1 MNIYHDTTIINP
13 LLVTLSK
20 FRWVLYIISAFI
32 LFAADKAP
40 YGRFVVVLLMLVMIL
55 LGLIY
60 KNLIVLLMQSG
71 LVTLARYLLAP
82 DSIPYID
89 SYFLVWVYYFIVG
102 AAISVLVSNYIR
114 QQQINVE
121 LAASFSRLLDSR
133 DPYTAMHS
141 ENVANYAKIIAE
153 ELGLT
158 IQIVKSVYLGGLL
171 HDIGKISIPEAIL
184 NKKEKL
190 SDDEFTAIKA
200 HPNVGYNTLKNLSN
214 YKNTG
219 ILDIILHHHERYDGK
234 GYPNGLKGDEIPYLA
249 RIAAVA
255 DAFDAMT
262 TSRVYRGKKN
272 IEAALAEIQKSKGTQ
287 FDPAIADAFIKV
299 VEKNKHSL
307 IKKKH

>member
-1 MNIYHDTTIINP
+1 MNIYHDTSSINP

-20 FRWVLYIISAFI
+20 FRWVLYIISGFI
-32 LFAADKAP
+32 LFTADKAP

-60 KNLIVLLMQSG
+60 KSLIVLLMQSG

-102 AAISVLVSNYIR
+102 AAISVLVSSYIR
-114 QQQINVE
+114 QQQVNVE

-133 DPYTAMHS
+133 DQYTAMHS
-141 ENVANYAKIIAE
+141 ENVAYYAKMIAK
-153 ELGLT
+153 ELGLSE
-158 IQIVKSVYLGGLL
+158 QKVKSVYLGGLL

-184 NKKEKL
+184 NKKDKL
-190 SDDEFTAIKA
+190 TTEEYNAIKD
-200 HPNVGYNTLKNLSN
+200 HPSVGYQTLKNLST

-234 GYPNGLKGDEIPYLA
+234 GYPNGLKGEEIPYLA

-272 IEAALAEIQKSKGTQ
+272 VKAALDEIKKSKGTQ
-287 FDPAIADAFIKV
+287 FDPAIADAFISYI
-299 VEKNKHSL
+299 EKNKYHL
-307 IKKKH
+307 MKKEH